1 MCLIMLFNIGH
12 NPIVN
17 AQLASPVFDGNNNA
31 IGAIQKITMIVS
43 KAIREVILPMKRQ
56 ISKIQEFFHKAKK
69 KVNAVVANLIIVSEI
84 IIIEKKIIETH
95 DRYLEKIFASP
106 DIIQKWRYNWLLGQ
120 LYWESR
126 NVFEV
131 LEMNLKDGASVVD
144 DEGRIQILQRTKKE
158 AKVILGA
165 MRMAGRDANKTIY
178 SVRRTRKEVETFKYL
193 FK

>member
-12 NPIVN
+12 NPNVN
-17 AQLASPVFDGNNNA
+17 AQLASPVIDVINNA
-31 IGAIQKITMIVS
+31 IGAIQKITMIAS
-43 KAIREVILPMKRQ
+43 KVIREVILPMKEQ
-56 ISKIQEFFHKAKK
+56 ISKIQAFFHKAKK

-178 SVRRTRKEVETFKYL
+178 SVRRTRKEFETFENL
-193 FK
+193 FN